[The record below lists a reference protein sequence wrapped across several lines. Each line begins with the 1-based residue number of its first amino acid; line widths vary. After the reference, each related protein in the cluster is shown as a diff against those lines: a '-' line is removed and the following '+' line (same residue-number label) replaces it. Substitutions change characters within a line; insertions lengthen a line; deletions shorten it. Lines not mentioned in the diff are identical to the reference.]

1 MIKKF
6 IKTAVYLVLDITDV
20 TLITVFLRL
29 TLIAYQNGLLIGFQY
44 YTRVFCAAIMYLFIF
59 VHILLL
65 VLEHISKRRHS
76 IWWEAIS
83 LIILFVALIATV
95 L

>member
-6 IKTAVYLVLDITDV
+6 IKTAIYLVLDV
-20 TLITVFLRL
+20 TNVIFITVFLRF

-44 YTRVFCAAIMYLFIF
+44 YTRVFCAAVVYLFIF

-83 LIILFVALIATV
+83 LIVFFVALIATV